1 MSTTTQTAATAYSMT
16 IDGVAVPAASTYP
29 VIDPATCRV
38 VGEAP
43 DCTREQLDA
52 AVAAARRAQP
62 GWAVLPVADRRR
74 YLRTIAEVIDANAGE
89 LARLVT
95 LEQGKPLAAATGE
108 VAGLGH
114 WLRETAALDLP
125 VTVNQD
131 DAERRSITRHVPLG
145 VVAAITPW
153 NYPMGQ
159 LSFKLGPALLAG
171 NTVIVKPSTFTPLSA
186 LRLGELLRDV
196 LPAGVVN
203 VVTGADGLGPWVTR
217 HPGIDKISFTGST
230 RTGRD
235 VMAGAGASLTRVT
248 LELGGNDPAIV
259 LPDVDVD
266 QVAEQLFWG
275 AFGNAGQICLATKR
289 LYLHADV
296 YDRIAARMVDLAE
309 RVTVGN
315 GLDEGVLI
323 GPISNRRQYDTVVDL
338 LRDSRDRGHE
348 ILTGGL
354 PEDEPDGLFLRPTLI
369 GDPPENARIVQE
381 EQFGPVLPLLRFH
394 DVEDAVARANAS
406 EYGLGASV
414 WSADP
419 DAALAVAERL
429 QAGTV
434 WVNEIMHLSPLVPFG
449 GLKQSGVGV
458 ESGQAGL
465 LEFTERQTVTVRR

>member
-1 MSTTTQTAATAYSMT
+1 MSTPTVYAMT
-16 IDGVAVPAASTYP
+16 IDGEAVPAASTYA
-29 VIDPATCRV
+29 VIDPATSQV
-38 VGEAP
+38 AGQAP
-43 DCTREQLDA
+43 DCTPAQLDA

-62 GWAVLPVADRRR
+62 GWAALPLADRRQ
-74 YLRTIAEVIDANAGE
+74 YLRATAEVIDANAAE

-108 VAGLGH
+108 VAGLSH
-114 WLRETAALDLP
+114 WLRETAALDLS

-131 DAERRSITRHVPLG
+131 DADRRSITRHIPLG
-145 VVAAITPW
+145 VVGAIIPW

-159 LSFKLGPALLAG
+159 LSFKLAPALLAG
-171 NTVIVKPSTFTPLSA
+171 NAMVVKPSTFTPLSA
-186 LRLGELLRDV
+186 LRLGELLRGV

-203 VVTGADGLGPWVTR
+203 VVTGGEELGPWLTR

-230 RTGRD
+230 RTGRE
-235 VMAGAGASLTRVT
+235 VMAGAAASLARVT

-259 LPDVDVD
+259 LPDADAD
-266 QVAEQLFWG
+266 LVAERLFWG
-275 AFGNAGQICLATKR
+275 AFSNAGQICLAAKR

-296 YDRIAARMVDLAE
+296 YDRIAARMVALAGQ
-309 RVTVGN
+309 VTVGN
-315 GLDEGVLI
+315 GLDEGVQI
-323 GPISNRRQYDTVVDL
+323 GPVSNRRQYDTVIDL
-338 LRDSRDRGHE
+338 LRDARDHGYE
-348 ILTGGL
+348 FLTGGL
-354 PEDEPDGLFLRPTLI
+354 PDKEPDGLFLRPTLI
-369 GDPPENARIVQE
+369 GDPPEDARIVRE

-394 DVEDAVARANAS
+394 DVEDAIARANAS

-465 LEFTERQTVTVRR
+465 LEFTERQTIVVKRRDQ